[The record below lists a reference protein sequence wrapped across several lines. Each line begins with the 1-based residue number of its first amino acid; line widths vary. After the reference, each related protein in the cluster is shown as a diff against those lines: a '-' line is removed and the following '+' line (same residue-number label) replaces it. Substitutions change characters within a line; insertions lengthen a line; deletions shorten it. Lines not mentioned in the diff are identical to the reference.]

1 MISEVVG
8 RIFTDEPIVFLN
20 NKDTSYYI
28 DLLKIEVAKYY
39 HANI

>member
-1 MISEVVG
+1 M
-8 RIFTDEPIVFLN
+8 FLN
-20 NKDTSYYI
+20 NKDIAYYI